1 MHYNGLIPL
10 DQLNDK
16 TYGQVICYPKYDA
29 KELRK
34 RLKELRKLGVIAI
47 EFSGKK
53 VVSDLPVL
61 GKGCVGVVVIAYRKD
76 ERIAMKIRRVDA
88 GRTKM
93 QHEAEML
100 NKANTANVG
109 PNLLDVSDNFLVM
122 EFISGMLFPE
132 WINCLRGRGTKSKVQ
147 RVLRAI
153 LEQSWNLD
161 ELGLDHGELSR
172 APKHIIIDAKEKPWI
187 VDFETASANR
197 KVSNV
202 TSICQYFFMGSQI
215 AKTIQK
221 KLGKIDKIKLLQ
233 ALKNYKQE
241 RTRESFE
248 RILEICTLY

>member
-29 KELRK
+29 KELKK
-34 RLKELRKLGVIAI
+34 RLKELKKLGVTAI

-88 GRTKM
+88 DRKRM
-93 QHEAEML
+93 QHEAGML
-100 NKANTANVG
+100 IKANTVNIG
-109 PNLLDVSDNFLVM
+109 PDLLDVSDNFLVM
-122 EFISGMLFPE
+122 KFIAGMLFPE
-132 WINCLRGRGTKSKVQ
+132 WINLLRGRGTKSKVQ

-202 TSICQYFFMGSQI
+202 TSICQYLFIGSQI

-221 KLGKIDKIKLLQ
+221 KLGKIDKTKLVQ

-241 RTRESFE
+241 RTRERFE
-248 RILEICTLY
+248 KILDICTLH